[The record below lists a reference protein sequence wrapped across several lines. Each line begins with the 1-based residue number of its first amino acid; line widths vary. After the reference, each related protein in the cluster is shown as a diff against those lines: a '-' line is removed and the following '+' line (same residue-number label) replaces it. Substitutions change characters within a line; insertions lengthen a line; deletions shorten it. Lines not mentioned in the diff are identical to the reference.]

1 MVYFSDT
8 FIFFATV
15 LALFFLP
22 GLMMLRT
29 FLKPGTRPGAL
40 ESFVLSFALGL
51 GFLNFLMILMSR
63 AGIHFSATTL
73 ASGLFAT
80 VTLITVAPLFFQK
93 FFWSKRQ
100 TENTTPLLLA
110 TNDAPFSK
118 KQQYLFLTLLLLT
131 VLIKTTYLSHTVLPT
146 ATDLGHHMYW
156 SKVIAETGK
165 LPVYAKRDIIT
176 DSDGTFRISAPEPI
190 ADFIIGEHLPF
201 AAINIFSRLDFL
213 SAFPILF
220 LFFINLMTLLA
231 LAVLTRTLAT
241 HIKSPALSE
250 RIFTPQNI
258 ALATLLLFGPLYTLA
273 SPEAKFV
280 SGGVVGNTIGNL
292 FLPLI
297 ILAYLRA
304 FREKRSDFLALGFF
318 LTFSL
323 AYIHHLSTLMTLFAL
338 GAAVILY
345 LGFHWKTLGTTLTAW
360 YRLIL
365 KPKPLTIMF
374 LTCLFF
380 FLVAMPTYIETHA
393 IGTALGTPTK
403 TTRTGLSFYQITF
416 SSGEARVALG
426 LAGLFLFTLLRTR
439 TRYGSVFLMGWGL
452 ILFIMT
458 LRPDWLFINI
468 PSSRI
473 GAYLSFPLGLLAAF
487 ALVGTIAFLVQDT
500 KKYLLPGTLVLFLS
514 FAYFVFTFGSGS
526 YDNSQTL
533 LPQSKAL
540 ATVET
545 FAASRYLAAHI
556 TPSDLILKD
565 HNYIAADSWMKL
577 FFLRDYSFPLSRGFF
592 KRYEDNPN
600 REQCTLLMISVPN
613 TPQAQKCYT
622 ETGTNLIV
630 VNPAIDNTSFE
641 KSKNFS
647 RIYTS
652 EDINIYARK
661 Q

>member
-393 IGTALGTPTK
+393 IGTAVDPVQLETHC
-403 TTRTGLSFYQITF
+403 RS
-416 SSGEARVALG
+416 
-426 LAGLFLFTLLRTR
+426 
-439 TRYGSVFLMGWGL
+439 L
-452 ILFIMT
+452 IAAFKRPRRLFIVSELPKT
-458 LRPDWLFINI
+458 ATGKIQR
-468 PSSRI
+468 
-473 GAYLSFPLGLLAAF
+473 F
-487 ALVGTIAFLVQDT
+487 ALRDRLDAGTVQ
-500 KKYLLPGTLVLFLS
+500 
-514 FAYFVFTFGSGS
+514 
-526 YDNSQTL
+526 
-533 LPQSKAL
+533 
-540 ATVET
+540 
-545 FAASRYLAAHI
+545 
-556 TPSDLILKD
+556 
-565 HNYIAADSWMKL
+565 
-577 FFLRDYSFPLSRGFF
+577 
-592 KRYEDNPN
+592 
-600 REQCTLLMISVPN
+600 
-613 TPQAQKCYT
+613 
-622 ETGTNLIV
+622 
-630 VNPAIDNTSFE
+630 
-641 KSKNFS
+641 
-647 RIYTS
+647 
-652 EDINIYARK
+652 
-661 Q
+661 